1 MLVLLLHRAGLLYPT
16 MLSVHVLL
24 VSLLGTSVMSLPVIP
39 SDSPAIQVSSEP
51 LHVQSS
57 LPPPHA
63 LPYTPPHTPLHSP
76 LWPPIQVPHSKPN
89 VYVHYGQDGGE
100 ESNEPILV
108 PDSLHTLIDFT
119 SPGPPQTL
127 LLNKIELYCGLWYR
141 EPTNVSATFKF
152 LTFNQISVYLT

>member
-1 MLVLLLHRAGLLYPT
+1 

-24 VSLLGTSVMSLPVIP
+24 FSLLGTSVMSLPVIP